1 MRSRVCFDA
10 FHLDRLNLLI
20 EVRDDDKAPFLEG
33 YQGSHTTF
41 LFRLFAFG
49 PRSETND
56 AESQDYPGP
65 PPLAGL
71 LYSY

>member
-33 YQGSHTTF
+33 YQGSHAAF

-49 PRSETND
+49 LRSETDD
-56 AESQDYPGP
+56 AKSQDYPGP